1 MPEWQTYSLADFL
14 MFAPR
19 TYWRL
24 VELYNAGIWPAQAAV
39 VAVGCAALLL
49 AARGGGAA
57 ARLIPALLA
66 AAWAWV
72 AWGWLHSRFATINWP
87 ADYIAIAFAVEA
99 ALLAAFAL
107 RRGGLQDAARPVA
120 TRAGLVLAAFAV
132 AAYPFTAPLAGRGMA
147 TAEVAGLMPDPTAIA
162 TLGFVLRASRG
173 ARLALLPIPLLAC
186 CASAA
191 MHWTMGAALWWLPLV
206 AAILAYGLALAS
218 GGRAR
223 PS

>member
-24 VELYNAGIWPAQAAV
+24 VELYNAGVWPAQAAA

-49 AARGGGAA
+49 AARGGSTS
-57 ARLIPALLA
+57 ARIVPALLA

-87 ADYIAIAFAVEA
+87 AAYAAAAFAVEA

-107 RRGGLQDAARPVA
+107 RRDGLQDAARSVA
-120 TRAGLVLAAFAV
+120 TRAGLALAAFAV
-132 AAYPFTAPLAGRGMA
+132 AAYPFTALLAGRGMA

-162 TLGFVLRASRG
+162 TLGFVLRASPG
-173 ARLALLPIPLLAC
+173 ARLVLMPVPLLAC

-191 MHWTMGAALWWLPLV
+191 MHWTMRTPLWWLPLV
-206 AAILAYGLALAS
+206 AAVAACGLAFAS

-223 PS
+223 ST